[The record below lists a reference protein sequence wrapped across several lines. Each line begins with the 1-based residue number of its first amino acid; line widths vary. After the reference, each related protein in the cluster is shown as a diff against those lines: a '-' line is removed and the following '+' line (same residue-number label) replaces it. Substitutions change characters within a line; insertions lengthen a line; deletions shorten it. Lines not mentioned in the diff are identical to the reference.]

1 MESIFVACLSMSLV
15 LLTLRS
21 VSGCSCMPGTL
32 HGSFK
37 KSDFVLVG
45 RVIYKTPEYKD
56 ETQNYLNGNTDYDV
70 EVLRVLKQDG
80 IEIGTPVT
88 RITTRS
94 ADSLCGVYLEV
105 GQVYI
110 LNGFKGDS
118 GLRISTC
125 SMMSR
130 GPVCPKM
137 LGFVYDTLAT
147 LQSLA

>member
-1 MESIFVACLSMSLV
+1 MKSIFVACLSMSLV

-21 VSGCSCMPGTL
+21 VSGCTCMPVTL
-32 HGSFK
+32 HGSYK
-37 KSDFVLVG
+37 SSDFVLVG
-45 RVIYKTPEYKD
+45 RVIYKD
-56 ETQNYLNGNTDYDV
+56 ATQNYRNGNTYYDV

-137 LGFVYDTLAT
+137 LGFVYDTFAT